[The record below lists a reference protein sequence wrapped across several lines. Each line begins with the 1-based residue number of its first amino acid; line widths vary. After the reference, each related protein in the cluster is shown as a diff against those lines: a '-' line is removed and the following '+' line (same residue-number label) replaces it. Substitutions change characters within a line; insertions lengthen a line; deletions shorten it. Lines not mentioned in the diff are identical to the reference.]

1 MCVTDDDS
9 KKSLC
14 NVKFTSMMAHKV
26 APIAERSNEDAEDS
40 HHHRG
45 QLASAASA
53 VMKNFAIAKRAQEMQ
68 ELLTVQNL
76 KKNIIWLLDSW
87 VFTIPINVILQ

>member
-1 MCVTDDDS
+1 
-9 KKSLC
+9 
-14 NVKFTSMMAHKV
+14 MMAHKV

-40 HHHRG
+40 HHNTG
-45 QLASAASA
+45 QLASAAKA

-87 VFTIPINVILQ
+87 VFNIPINVILQ